1 MRVVLL
7 SETYPKDMGYL
18 VTLLPKYLAR
28 QGAEVHLI
36 VLDLPPYHYL
46 PDYRRTYSSFVDPRL
61 PVAGS
66 VEQVDGYTVHVLA
79 HHRWIGY
86 AAPAGLIAKLR
97 ELRPDVVYSSVAI
110 GWLPLLALVGKWLLG
125 YQLFTGSHTAA
136 IMFPLANRRHPWLRP
151 EGLACLLAR
160 WLPGRLVSLFTRIC
174 YAPTRDCGAVAAR
187 FFGVQRDK
195 LRIVHLGVDHE
206 VFHPRAPGDDAERA
220 ATRAELGIGPDE
232 IVCIYTGKMTEWKN
246 PLLVAD
252 AVAALR
258 ARARP
263 YRGLFIGEGAQ
274 RDAIAARPDCV
285 VLDLMPYRRL
295 GRYFRAADVAVWPTN
310 ESTSMLDAAACGLPI
325 VVSDRIYRDHVD
337 GNGRVYRMNDLD
349 DLVRVLDELGDPAL
363 RALLGAAGARKMS
376 ERFNWETIAADRL
389 ADLRQ
394 VLDPADAA

>member
-28 QGAEVHLI
+28 LGAEVHLV

-79 HHRWIGY
+79 HHRWFGY
-86 AAPAGLIAKLR
+86 AAPSGLIAKLR
-97 ELRPDVVYSSVAI
+97 GLKPDVVYSSVAI
-110 GWLPLLALVGKWLLG
+110 GWLPLLALAGKWLLG
-125 YQLFTGSHTAA
+125 YRLFTGSHTAA
-136 IMFPLANRRHPWLRP
+136 IMFPLAARRHPWLKP

-160 WLPGRLVSLFTRIC
+160 WLPGRLVSLFTRAC
-174 YAPTRDCGAVAAR
+174 YAPTRDCGAIAAR
-187 FFGVQRDK
+187 FFGVQRNK

-206 VFHPRAPGDDAERA
+206 VFHPRRAGDDAERA
-220 ATRAELGIGPDE
+220 APRAELGLGPDE

-258 ARARP
+258 SRGRP
-263 YRGLFIGEGAQ
+263 YRALFIGEGAQ
-274 RDAIAARPDCV
+274 RETIAARPDCV

-295 GRYFRAADVAVWPTN
+295 GRYFRAADIAVWPTN

-325 VVSDRIYRDHVD
+325 VVSDRHYRDHVD
-337 GNGRVYRMNDLD
+337 GNGRVYPMN
-349 DLVRVLDELGDPAL
+349 
-363 RALLGAAGARKMS
+363 
-376 ERFNWETIAADRL
+376 
-389 ADLRQ
+389 
-394 VLDPADAA
+394 

>member
-79 HHRWIGY
+79 HHRWFGY

-110 GWLPLLALVGKWLLG
+110 GWLPLLALFGQWRLG

-136 IMFPLANRRHPWLRP
+136 IMFPLAGRRHPWLRP
-151 EGLACLLAR
+151 AGIACLLAR

-195 LRIVHLGVDHE
+195 LRIVHLGVDLE
-206 VFHPRAPGDDAERA
+206 VFHPRAAGEDAERA

-258 ARARP
+258 ARGLP

-295 GRYFRAADVAVWPTN
+295 GRYFRAADIAVWPTN

-337 GNGRVYRMNDLD
+337 GNGRVYRMNDRD

-363 RALLGAAGARKMS
+363 RASLGSAGARKMT

-389 ADLRQ
+389 ADFRQ
-394 VLDPADAA
+394 ALDPADAA